1 MTRENSQVLLTKE
14 GYEKLKDELKYREG
28 DLRKKLQ
35 ETLNQMRNQGD
46 LRENDGYTMAVD
58 DFQGNEEKI
67 LSIRGTLERAV
78 IVKKKKSSTIDIGSH
93 VTIECGKGQIRK
105 YTIVGENE
113 ANPLES
119 KISYKSPIGSSL
131 IGKKKGEKINIE
143 SPSGKMECKIVDV
156 E

>member
-35 ETLNQMRNQGD
+35 ETLNQMRSQGD
-46 LRENDGYTMAVD
+46 LKENDGYTMAVD
-58 DFQGNEEKI
+58 DFQANEEKI
-67 LSIRGTLERAV
+67 LSIRATLERAV